1 VFSQSGVSVPLGEVL
16 VAPRPKTSV
25 AQPTV
30 VVAQPDGELSV
41 AVQSAQ
47 AASSEACQSA
57 QAAASEP
64 TLSSEAAAASEA
76 PESGLATA
84 EEQPA
89 AGGSQQHAAV
99 TVRPEFA
106 PGGS

>member
-1 VFSQSGVSVPLGEVL
+1 MFSQSGVSVPLGEVL

-30 VVAQPDGELSV
+30 VV
-41 AVQSAQ
+41 AQ